1 VQGIEEAEDR
11 LSVKTLIGVIT
22 RGIMGMAVDQEM
34 ETMTLEEIV
43 RGKDQDREPEETG
56 RSFRHCT
63 AQSAKNRARRGRVC

>member
-1 VQGIEEAEDR
+1 LVQGIEEAEDR

-56 RSFRHCT
+56 RSFRH
-63 AQSAKNRARRGRVC
+63 